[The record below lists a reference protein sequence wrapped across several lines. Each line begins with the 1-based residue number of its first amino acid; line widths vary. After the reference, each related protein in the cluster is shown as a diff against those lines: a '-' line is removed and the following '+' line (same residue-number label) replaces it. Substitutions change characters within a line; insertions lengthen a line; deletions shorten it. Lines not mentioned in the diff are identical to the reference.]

1 MRVVRW
7 MIVLLTIAVCAVA
20 AALLTILLLKVV
32 GLDEYRISIAAVVAL
47 MVCWSAAPKLIR
59 WANAAKR
66 TPPAAKDQQDKHRP
80 F

>member
-1 MRVVRW
+1 MVRW
-7 MIVLLTIAVCAVA
+7 VLVLLTIALCAVA

-32 GLDEYRISIAAVVAL
+32 GLDEYGISVAAVVAL
-47 MVCWSAAPKLIR
+47 MVCLSTAPKLIR
-59 WANAAKR
+59 WAIAAKR

>member
-7 MIVLLTIAVCAVA
+7 VLVLLTIALCAVA

-32 GLDEYRISIAAVVAL
+32 GLDEYDISVAALVAL
-47 MVCWSAAPKLIR
+47 IVCWSTAPKLIR

-66 TPPAAKDQQDKHRP
+66 TPPAAEDRQNKHRP